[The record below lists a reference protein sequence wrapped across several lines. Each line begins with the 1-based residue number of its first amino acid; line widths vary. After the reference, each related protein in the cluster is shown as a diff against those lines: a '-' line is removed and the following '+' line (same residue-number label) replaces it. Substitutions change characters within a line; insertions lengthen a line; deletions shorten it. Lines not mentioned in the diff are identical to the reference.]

1 MHASEGKLQ
10 LLLFSLSGNRGDGG
24 FAGHHA
30 RAGLPLGSSS
40 SSKVGLWFCKEPR
53 SRDLLWDTSSTDS
66 EEWEREE
73 KKLYRRPPLVRT
85 RTERVSLFDNFF
97 DKEF

>member
-1 MHASEGKLQ
+1 M
-10 LLLFSLSGNRGDGG
+10 LFSPLGNRGDEA
-24 FAGHHA
+24 FAGQHS
-30 RAGLPLGSSS
+30 RAGLPLGGS

-66 EEWEREE
+66 EDWDREE
-73 KKLYRRPPLVRT
+73 KKLYRRRPLVRT